1 MLHSHRQ
8 WRRLPIVP
16 HPHHHLVLSDLDFG
30 LSNRYIWAFL
40 VAQTVKN
47 LPEMQE
53 TQVWS
58 LGQEDLLEKGMAMW
72 FLSVILICSSLMIY
86 SLPANIH
93 LVKAMVFAVVMYG
106 CESWDYKESWT
117 PKIRYFWT
125 VVLEK
130 TLESPLDCKEIQP
143 VHPKGNKSWM
153 FIGRTD
159 AEAENPI
166 LWQPNVTSQLIGK
179 DPDAGKDW
187 RHKKGT
193 TKDEIVGWHHRLN
206 GHESE
211 WTPGVGDGQG
221 DLVCCSPW
229 GLKES
234 DTTEWL
240 NWMIYDV
247 EHLFMCFLAICIY
260 SLVRSLFRSFAHWIR
275 LFIFLLLRFMSSM
288 HIWD

>member
-1 MLHSHRQ
+1 MFSFIKQNKTKQNCGTLFQGGWTMLHSHRQ

-117 PKIRYFWT
+117 PKIRCFWT

-159 AEAENPI
+159 VEAE
-166 LWQPNVTSQLIGK
+166 TLIFWCEELTHLKRPWCWERLKVGGK
-179 DPDAGKDW
+179 GEDRGRDDWKHHWPD
-187 RHKKGT
+187 
-193 TKDEIVGWHHRLN
+193 
-206 GHESE
+206 GHEFE
-211 WTPGVGDGQG
+211 
-221 DLVCCSPW
+221 
-229 GLKES
+229 
-234 DTTEWL
+234 
-240 NWMIYDV
+240 
-247 EHLFMCFLAICIY
+247 
-260 SLVRSLFRSFAHWIR
+260 
-275 LFIFLLLRFMSSM
+275 
-288 HIWD
+288 